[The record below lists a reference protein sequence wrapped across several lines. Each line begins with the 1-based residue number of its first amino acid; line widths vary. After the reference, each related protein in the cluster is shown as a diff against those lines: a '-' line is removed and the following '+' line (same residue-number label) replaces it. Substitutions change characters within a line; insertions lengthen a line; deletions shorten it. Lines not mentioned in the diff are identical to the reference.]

1 MQFSKKPMWTV
12 AAAMCW
18 AESGQARDCPCRAG
32 HATIR
37 AVSAQAD
44 EHPPAPVTEL
54 NGAVPGGTL
63 SQPPPMPPAPPVSV
77 DSPAPS
83 VPAAG
88 GLPTGAVL
96 MPQAASGPAVIG
108 AYQPQSAGMNRWGMM
123 PPPGTLGRTYQRRS
137 ALIPD
142 DDHPRTGV
150 VAIKLPE
157 EANVSAR
164 GMKVKWTGEEWRLES
179 SQPLVPGVP
188 HIYAVTAEWETTTG
202 KVQQTRWVRLIMGRV
217 VDLEF

>member
-1 MQFSKKPMWTV
+1 MWAV

-18 AESGQARDCPCRAG
+18 AESGLARDCPCNQGRVAIRTASVGAG
-32 HATIR
+32 
-37 AVSAQAD
+37 
-44 EHPPAPVTEL
+44 ELPPAPVPEIG
-54 NGAVPGGTL
+54 NPAFDP
-63 SQPPPMPPAPPVSV
+63 SAQPPPLPPAPAASPPAAN
-77 DSPAPS
+77 PAPP

-88 GLPTGAVL
+88 GRSTGAVL
-96 MPQAASGPAVIG
+96 TPQAASGPAILG
-108 AYQPQSAGMNRWGMM
+108 GYQPQAGMNRWGML

-142 DDHPRTGV
+142 DEHPRIGV
-150 VAIKLPE
+150 VVVKLPE
-157 EANVSAR
+157 QANVSAR

-188 HIYAVTAEWETTTG
+188 HIYAVTAEWETTAG